1 MIIYINYFHI
11 SRILNTAFFE
21 RTRIC
26 RPLSI
31 GCFRTCSKRIGSF
44 ICSARAS
51 SITFETIYAIFIF
64 LLNVALTSPAQDIN
78 DYVLNSHVSRD
89 TLTDLSREAV
99 SGYFTYTIKLNLRRF
114 IGSDVTMRALGSGCP
129 ALICRRTDRVIRSVN
144 RLARGQQSV
153 SQSGATIIS

>member
-1 MIIYINYFHI
+1 MCVNYFHI
-11 SRILNTAFFE
+11 PRIVTPAFLSF
-21 RTRIC
+21 C
-26 RPLSI
+26 RPLST

-51 SITFETIYAIFIF
+51 SIAFETIYAIFIF

-99 SGYFTYTIKLNLRRF
+99 EPLEKGLWLFHLHNKAEFKALHRIRCHNAQLGVALRCVDL
-114 IGSDVTMRALGSGCP
+114 SQ
-129 ALICRRTDRVIRSVN
+129 DRLRHPQ
-144 RLARGQQSV
+144 R
-153 SQSGATIIS
+153 